1 MKLLLDQG
9 LPRSAASILRERQT
23 ETVHV
28 GELDMATASDEAIIR
43 YARDH
48 GFSIVTLDADF
59 HSLLA
64 LSGAK
69 GPSVIRIRIQG
80 LKGQE
85 VASLISTVLDRLPH
99 EIESGGIVTVTPDS
113 IRLRR
118 LPISHSR

>member
-1 MKLLLDQG
+1 
-9 LPRSAASILRERQT
+9 
-23 ETVHV
+23 
-28 GELDMATASDEAIIR
+28 MATASDEAIIR

-99 EIESGGIVTVTPDS
+99 EIESGSFVTVTPDS